1 MGNSVLKKVEWLT
14 WRNPHAHQSKLIL
27 VSLGQHHTR
36 GGGLVG
42 GRVSPPYTDDFEFL
56 FFFFV
61 VFVFFWGGGG
71 QRIQYVITIS
81 VFSPAHCTVNH
92 AVFLVVQRI

>member
-14 WRNPHAHQSKLIL
+14 WKNSHAHQSKLIL
-27 VSLGQHHTR
+27 VSLGQHLTR

-56 FFFFV
+56 CFFVFCFLFFFF
-61 VFVFFWGGGG
+61 FGGGG
-71 QRIQYVITIS
+71 AKNPVCGNDFRFFTGSLNCESRY
-81 VFSPAHCTVNH
+81 
-92 AVFLVVQRI
+92 FL